1 MAKFTAAVV
10 LCIFVAGCATVPDS
24 GRNRDALL
32 QRDREWA
39 AIAEQGRD
47 VERILS
53 FWTEDATIIPPSG
66 PVVNGKSAIRDYV
79 QKSLAIPGFR
89 ILWRPASVAISADGT
104 LGYTTGENSVTVPG
118 PEGKL
123 VTIPG
128 RYATVWRRDDG
139 GDWRCVIDIWN
150 SGP

>member
-1 MAKFTAAVV
+1 VAKFTAAVV
-10 LCIFVAGCATVPDS
+10 LCILVAGCATVPDG

-39 AIAEQGRD
+39 AVAAQGGN

-79 QKSLAIPGFR
+79 QKSLAIPEFK
-89 ILWRPASVAISADGT
+89 ILWHPASAAISADGT

-123 VTIPG
+123 VTIAG
-128 RYATVWRRDDG
+128 RYATVWRRDNG